1 MREKGEE
8 LVNIQIMILLPSFW
22 NNDGKYEENL
32 KYGCKYIYSHLV
44 LDKFQD
50 QQQSK
55 ILKRQK
61 MMKLDVE
68 KD

>member
-32 KYGCKYIYSHLV
+32 KYGYKYKYSHLV

-55 ILKRQK
+55 MGFEMTKN
-61 MMKLDVE
+61 DE
-68 KD
+68 T